1 MRKAAVVGA
10 GKIGSTVVS
19 LLEGSGDYEVLVIDQ
34 SAEAVS
40 KVDPGAQTHVMDI
53 GDPAGLARALAGC
66 FAVVNAAP
74 YHLTAVVAEAA
85 KTAGA
90 HYLDLTEDVAASRVV
105 RELAKDSG
113 TAFIPQCGLAPGFI
127 TIAAWDLAQHFDEL
141 HDVRLRVGALPRYP
155 SNALNYNLTWSTD
168 GVINEYCEPCEAIV
182 EGRLREAP
190 ALEECE
196 EFSLD
201 GVTYE
206 AFNTSGGLGTLCQT
220 LEGKVR
226 NLNYRTIR
234 YPGHAAIMKALLND
248 LGLRN
253 RRALLK
259 DILENAVPAT
269 LQDVVIVF
277 VTVSGLKDGRLMQE
291 TYVNKV
297 FSQSVGGQMKSAI
310 QLTTAGAVC
319 AVLDLLAEGH
329 LPTRGFI
336 RQEDIRL
343 ADVLANRFGRF
354 YAPSTWPC
362 APPSRPSMTVHDRR
376 RRLRRSRS
384 RRGAGPPGRPGGALD
399 RRRPRRALPR
409 HGGGHGPGP

>member
-10 GKIGSTVVS
+10 GKIGSTIAS
-19 LLEGSGDYEVLVIDQ
+19 LLAGSGDYDVLVIDR
-34 SAEAVS
+34 SAEALAG
-40 KVDPGAQTHVMDI
+40 VDARARTTAMAID
-53 GDPAGLARALAGC
+53 DPEKLAAALAGA

-74 YHLTAVVAEAA
+74 YHLTTVVAQAA
-85 KTAGA
+85 KAAGA

-105 RELAKDSG
+105 RDLAKDSD

-127 TIAAWDLAQHFDEL
+127 TIAAWDLCKHFEEL

-182 EGRLREAP
+182 EGKLREVP

-253 RRALLK
+253 RRPLLK

-297 FSQSVGGQMKSAI
+297 FAQPVGGEMKSAI
-310 QLTTAGAVC
+310 QITTAGAVC
-319 AVLDLLAEGH
+319 AVLDMLADGK
-329 LPTRGFI
+329 LPQTGFI
-336 RQEDIRL
+336 RQEDIPL
-343 ADVLANRFGRF
+343 ADFLANRFGRF
-354 YAPSTWPC
+354 YATEPQ
-362 APPSRPSMTVHDRR
+362 A
-376 RRLRRSRS
+376 LR
-384 RRGAGPPGRPGGALD
+384 AA
-399 RRRPRRALPR
+399 AE
-409 HGGGHGPGP
+409 

>member
-1 MRKAAVVGA
+1 MEQGMRKIAVVGA
-10 GKIGSTVVS
+10 GKIGSTIAS
-19 LLEGSGDYEVLVIDQ
+19 LLSGSGDYKVLLIDQ
-34 SAEAVS
+34 SAAALAEAEGVGQTLAMAID
-40 KVDPGAQTHVMDI
+40 DPVTLAQ
-53 GDPAGLARALAGC
+53 ALAGA
-66 FAVVNAAP
+66 FAVISAAP
-74 YHLTAVVAEAA
+74 YHLTTVVAQAA
-85 KTAGA
+85 KAAGA

-105 RELAKDSG
+105 RDLAKDAT

-182 EGRLREAP
+182 GGKLREVP

-220 LEGKVR
+220 LDGKVR

-297 FSQSVGGQMKSAI
+297 YAQPVGGRMMSAI
-310 QLTTAGAVC
+310 QITTAGAAC
-319 AVLDLLAEGH
+319 AVLDLLATGK
-329 LPTRGFI
+329 LPQAGFI
-336 RQEDIRL
+336 RQEDIAL
-343 ADVLANRFGRF
+343 ADILGNRFGRF
-354 YAPSTWPC
+354 YA
-362 APPSRPSMTVHDRR
+362 HDDATLQPA
-376 RRLRRSRS
+376 LR
-384 RRGAGPPGRPGGALD
+384 AA
-399 RRRPRRALPR
+399 AE
-409 HGGGHGPGP
+409 